1 MKNIPKCRKCDKPAK
16 RKSGLCVKHQK
27 KEAKSTNNQNKLRQ
41 KVFPVIVAT
50 VAVLGI
56 LISIFI

>member
-27 KEAKSTNNQNKLRQ
+27 KEAKSINNQNKLRQ
-41 KVFPVIVAT
+41 KIFPVIVIT
-50 VAVLGI
+50 VAILGI

>member
-1 MKNIPKCRKCDKPAK
+1 MKNIPKCRKCDRPAK

-41 KVFPVIVAT
+41 KIFPVIVVT